1 MKQDEFEL
9 LEYGILVILV
19 IILVAMIYIILGGE
33 IQDLIIIFS

>member
-19 IILVAMIYIILGGE
+19 IILLFVIYIILGGE
-33 IQDLIIIFS
+33 IQDLIVILS